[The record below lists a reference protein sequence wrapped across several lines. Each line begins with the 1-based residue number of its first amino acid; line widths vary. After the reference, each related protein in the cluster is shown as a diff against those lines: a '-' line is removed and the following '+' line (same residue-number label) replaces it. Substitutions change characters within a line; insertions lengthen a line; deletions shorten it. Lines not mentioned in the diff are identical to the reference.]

1 MIDQHYERLL
11 GLIAILAVFGVLYF
25 MLMVMAR

>member
-11 GLIAILAVFGVLYF
+11 GLIAILAVFGVMYF

>member
-1 MIDQHYERLL
+1 VNDRHYERLL
-11 GLIAILAVFGVLYF
+11 GLIAILAVFGVMYF